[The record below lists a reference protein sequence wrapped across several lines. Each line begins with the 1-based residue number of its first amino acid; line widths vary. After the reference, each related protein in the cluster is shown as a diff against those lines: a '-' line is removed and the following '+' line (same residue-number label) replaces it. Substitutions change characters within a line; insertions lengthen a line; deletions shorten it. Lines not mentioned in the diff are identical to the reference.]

1 MPNAP
6 TPPIPTA
13 EFRVLLALLD
23 GKKHGHA
30 IKLDIRQRTAGRVD
44 MGPGTLYGAIKRLV
58 GRAWIEAT
66 GASAGEDVDERR
78 RYYALTAVGR
88 RAASVEAERMSE
100 LLGILRAKGLQPLG
114 HS

>member
-1 MPNAP
+1 VPNAP

-44 MGPGTLYGAIKRLV
+44 MGPGTL
-58 GRAWIEAT
+58 
-66 GASAGEDVDERR
+66 
-78 RYYALTAVGR
+78 
-88 RAASVEAERMSE
+88 
-100 LLGILRAKGLQPLG
+100 
-114 HS
+114 